1 MNLSHLKFVT
11 ATAELKSFSRAA
23 EVCHVTQ
30 PTLSNGVSKLEEEL
44 GGKLFTRTTRTVR
57 VTPFGEML
65 LPMMASVLRLETM
78 IFQSA
83 KEFSKPETVVLK
95 IGMSPLVSAKFITP
109 LINSFKAQN
118 SKHDILLIEENLSV
132 LDEKLKNQ
140 ELDLILV
147 PAIRKTSNRN
157 SAPLYEEDLF
167 LINDHANT
175 NNSTVQVDDIRDE
188 TFVMVPDSCGL
199 SEITRSLLR
208 TTRKDIKEYEGKALS
223 YQVLAD
229 WASHGLGSAVLPK
242 SKILPHISKRQI
254 CKPGEPARIS
264 FEARWSSA
272 DNKPLKM
279 LVRHFKKNIGNIVT
293 GMAD

>member
-1 MNLSHLKFVT
+1 VNLSHLKFATV
-11 ATAELKSFSRAA
+11 TAELQSFSRAA

-44 GGKLFTRTTRTVR
+44 GGKLFNRTTRTVR
-57 VTPFGEML
+57 VTPFGELL
-65 LPMMASVLRLETM
+65 LPMMVSVLRLETM
-78 IFQSA
+78 ILQSA
-83 KEFSKPETVVLK
+83 KEFSKPEIVILK

-109 LINSFKAQN
+109 LINSFKTQN
-118 SKHDILLIEENLSV
+118 SKHEILLMEENLSV
-132 LDEKLKNQ
+132 LDEKLKSQ

-147 PAIRKTSNRN
+147 PVIRKISDKN
-157 SAPLYEEDLF
+157 STPLYEEDLF
-167 LINDHANT
+167 LINNHANT
-175 NNSTVQVDDIRDE
+175 DNSTIPVDDIRDE

-208 TTRKDIKEYEGKALS
+208 TTRKDIKEYEGKAMS

-229 WASHGLGSAVLPK
+229 WASHGLGSAILPK

-254 CKPGEPARIS
+254 SKSGEPARIS

-272 DNKPLKM
+272 GTKPLKL
-279 LVRHFKKNIGNIVT
+279 LVQHFKKNIGNIVT